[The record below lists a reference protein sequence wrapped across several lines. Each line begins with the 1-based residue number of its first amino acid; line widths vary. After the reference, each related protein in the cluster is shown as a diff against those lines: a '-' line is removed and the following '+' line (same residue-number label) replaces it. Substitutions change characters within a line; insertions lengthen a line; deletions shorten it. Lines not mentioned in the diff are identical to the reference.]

1 MLSLLLSYLM
11 KPKVLIGLLV
21 MTAVLSGFFWYGSQ
35 REKAGYSAGSRTQLE
50 TDKQEFAVV
59 QKQYQEALTKAQAT
73 IDSSNVK
80 LAALDIQLSTLK
92 AQLDVLASQRQQ
104 GQQSV
109 NKLPDSAVQGDLEV
123 KLGGSLSDPA
133 ILRKDDQIVT
143 DYPLVLK
150 QIDVL
155 SSKVEDL
162 DSKVTEL
169 GVKEQ
174 AVEQQRDAAIDFG
187 NKLVPLYIKAYN
199 AAQVHHSKL
208 IKIITLGLVRDRH
221 LDLPAPA
228 SLNVPKIS

>member
-1 MLSLLLSYLM
+1 M

-35 REKAGYSAGSRTQLE
+35 REKAGYSAGSRVQLE

-59 QKQYQEALTKAQAT
+59 QKQFQDALSKAQSV
-73 IDSSNVK
+73 IDSSNAK
-80 LAALDIQLSTLK
+80 ITALDSQIQTLQIQFAALAT
-92 AQLDVLASQRQQ
+92 QRLQ

-109 NKLPDSAVQGDLEV
+109 NKLPDSAVQGDLET
-123 KLGGSLSDPA
+123 KLGGPLTDPA

-150 QIDVL
+150 QVDLL
-155 SSKVEDL
+155 STKVDDL
-162 DSKVTEL
+162 DSKVKAIDE
-169 GVKEQ
+169 KEK
-174 AVEQQRDAAIDFG
+174 AVEGQRDASIQFI
-187 NKLVPLYIKAYN
+187 NQVVPLYVKAYN

-208 IKIITLGLVRDRH
+208 IRIISLGLVRDRH
-221 LDLPAPA
+221 LDLPTPA